1 MHWSKK
7 TSQLR
12 ITCLYEGNSPE
23 TGEFPAQRT
32 SNAEKFSIWW
42 RHHDTMTHPL
52 TQTFQLTQSL
62 TDWDGVSRTI
72 TRSHVSILSG
82 YAGINIVKK
91 HVEIPLKY
99 IRMASFPDIPGL
111 DMRGS
116 AIDILWRL
124 FPLKGTLL
132 LIFLKVLLKSYNLR
146 SIASTRKF
154 KSNLPIFWIRNPN
167 YWYFFHGVLDDKIK
181 RTSGYCV

>member
-1 MHWSKK
+1 M
-7 TSQLR
+7 TSSWH
-12 ITCLYEGNSPE
+12 YDSP
-23 TGEFPAQRT
+23 
-32 SNAEKFSIWW
+32 
-42 RHHDTMTHPL
+42 THPNIPTHPISHRL
-52 TQTFQLTQSL
+52 RWSRAHYHSFTRLHTFRICRYKYSE
-62 TDWDGVSRTI
+62 
-72 TRSHVSILSG
+72 
-82 YAGINIVKK
+82 K